1 MDLGELE
8 SGQAFGPYVIEISQP
23 DADAYIAAT
32 GDSKEP
38 HDFSGNACI
47 PLQLDAHVL
56 SRLIAEIGIVENRIE
71 TVHAG
76 QQMTVHR
83 QATPGEMII
92 ANSTLKSCSNR
103 RGSIWAIFE
112 TTFVDEAGR
121 RVAASSSTIIMMP

>member
-1 MDLGELE
+1 MLTPTSL
-8 SGQAFGPYVIEISQP
+8 QP
-23 DADAYIAAT
+23 ATARNCMTFQGNSSPPTRCAY
-32 GDSKEP
+32 
-38 HDFSGNACI
+38 
-47 PLQLDAHVL
+47 VL

-121 RVAASSSTIIMMP
+121 RVAESSSTIIMMP